1 MVRVRYIVND
11 VNEAVAFYTSQL
23 GFTVHQQFGST
34 IAILRRE
41 DLELWT
47 AGPDASASRP
57 MPDGARP
64 EPGGWARFVL
74 TTEDLASW
82 VVKLRAD
89 GVRFRNDIV
98 EGPGGKQILC
108 LDPSG
113 NVVELFEP
121 ARSEK

>member
-23 GFTVHQQFGST
+23 GFTVHQQFGTT

-57 MPDGARP
+57 
-64 EPGGWARFVL
+64 
-74 TTEDLASW
+74 
-82 VVKLRAD
+82 
-89 GVRFRNDIV
+89 IV

>member
-34 IAILRRE
+34 IAILRR
-41 DLELWT
+41 
-47 AGPDASASRP
+47 
-57 MPDGARP
+57 
-64 EPGGWARFVL
+64 
-74 TTEDLASW
+74 EDLASW